1 MFLFTFT
8 PTKKITQFY
17 SRIPYVLSFI
27 DLIIYSYYFYP
38 ALPKNA
44 PVYDDIIMCST
55 GILSSWKN
63 IVKEE
68 KTRNI
73 DESLCSW
80 VQIKIVV

>member
-8 PTKKITQFY
+8 PTKKFTQFY
-17 SRIPYVLSFI
+17 SRIPNVLSFI

-44 PVYDDIIMCST
+44 PVYDDIIMC
-55 GILSSWKN
+55 
-63 IVKEE
+63 IVRAFYYHEKYCQGG

-73 DESLCSW
+73 DESLARECKSRL
-80 VQIKIVV
+80 